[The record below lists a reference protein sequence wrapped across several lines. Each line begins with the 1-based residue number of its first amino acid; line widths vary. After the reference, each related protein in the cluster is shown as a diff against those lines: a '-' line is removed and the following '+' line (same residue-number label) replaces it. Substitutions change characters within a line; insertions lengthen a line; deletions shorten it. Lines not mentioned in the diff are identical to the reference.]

1 MDVEANIPEISIKA
15 NRPPINPPFSLSKL
29 DFMRRI
35 SRKNVVAL
43 REVILMKARG
53 AKGFN
58 NINFFYIYYS
68 KKKFLK
74 LLKKKTQKESFKI
87 QIKKYELFI
96 PQYQIC

>member
-1 MDVEANIPEISIKA
+1 
-15 NRPPINPPFSLSKL
+15 
-29 DFMRRI
+29 MRRT

-53 AKGFN
+53 EIGFN
-58 NINFFYIYYS
+58 YINFFYIYYS

-74 LLKKKTQKESFKI
+74 LLKKKTQKESFEI